1 MYIHHP
7 SFEDETLSIRN
18 AESDELKPFDRCE
31 NLGEIRLKIK
41 AVVFDAYGTLF
52 DVYSIQALAEDL
64 YPGKG
69 ADIALKWRDKQ
80 IEYTRLITQSDP
92 HRASGSQYFRPF
104 WELTRLSLE
113 YTLDRLQL
121 ERQSGQIEKLMQ
133 QYAHLTP
140 FAENLAVLQTIK
152 TMGLTTAIL
161 SNGSMDML
169 TSAVKSAG
177 MEHVLDYVISV
188 DSIRLFKTS
197 PESYGLVQ
205 QTIPVNKDEVLF
217 VSSNAWDALGATW
230 FGFTTHW
237 VNRQGLPFEALTPPP
252 HFSGSD
258 LHSVLSSLDSELH
271 GY

>member
-1 MYIHHP
+1 M
-7 SFEDETLSIRN
+7 
-18 AESDELKPFDRCE
+18 
-31 NLGEIRLKIK
+31 KIK

-52 DVYSIQALAEDL
+52 DVYSIQVLADTL
-64 YPGKG
+64 YPGQG
-69 ADIALKWRDKQ
+69 SDIAVKWRDKQ

-92 HRASGSQYFRPF
+92 HNALGSQYYRPF

-113 YTLDRLQL
+113 YTLDRLKL
-121 ERQSGQIEKLMQ
+121 DRASRQVEKLLQ

-140 FAENLAVLQTIK
+140 FKENLAVLKKIK
-152 TMGLTTAIL
+152 SMDLTTAIL

-177 MEHVLDYVISV
+177 MQDVLDHIISV
-188 DSIRLFKTS
+188 DPIRLFKTS

-205 QTIPVNKDEVLF
+205 QTIAVNKDEVLF
-217 VSSNAWDALGATW
+217 VSSNSWDALGATW

-237 VNRQGLPFEALTPPP
+237 VNRQGLPFEALSPQP

-258 LHSVLSSLDSELH
+258 LTSVLASL
-271 GY
+271 G

>member
-1 MYIHHP
+1 M
-7 SFEDETLSIRN
+7 
-18 AESDELKPFDRCE
+18 
-31 NLGEIRLKIK
+31 KIK

-52 DVYSIQALAEDL
+52 DVYSIQALADAF

-92 HRASGSQYFRPF
+92 HKASGSQYFRPF

-113 YTLDRLQL
+113 YTLDRLKL
-121 ERQSGQIEKLMQ
+121 ERTSGQIEKLMR

-140 FAENLAVLQTIK
+140 FAENLAVLQKIK
-152 TMGLTTAIL
+152 SLGLITAIL
-161 SNGSMDML
+161 SNGSVDML
-169 TSAVKSAG
+169 TSAVKGAG
-177 MEHVLDYVISV
+177 MQDVLDHVISV

-205 QTIPVNKDEVLF
+205 QTIPVNKNEVLF

-237 VNRQGLPFEALTPPP
+237 VNRQDLPFEALTPGP
-252 HFSGSD
+252 HFSGAD
-258 LHSVLSSLDSELH
+258 LHSVLRSLESESD
-271 GY
+271 

>member
-1 MYIHHP
+1 M
-7 SFEDETLSIRN
+7 S
-18 AESDELKPFDRCE
+18 
-31 NLGEIRLKIK
+31 IK

-52 DVYSIQALAEDL
+52 DVYSIQVLAEEF

-92 HRASGSQYFRPF
+92 HNASGSQYFRPF

-113 YTLDRLQL
+113 YTLDRLKL
-121 ERQSGQIEKLMQ
+121 GRTAGQVETLLQ
-133 QYAHLTP
+133 QYAQLTP
-140 FAENLAVLQTIK
+140 FKENLAVLKKIK
-152 TMGLTTAIL
+152 GMGLTTAIL

-177 MEHVLDYVISV
+177 MADVLDHIISV
-188 DSIRLFKTS
+188 DPIRLFKTS

-205 QTIPVNKDEVLF
+205 QTISVNKDEVLF
-217 VSSNAWDALGATW
+217 VSSNVWDALGATW

-237 VNRQGLPFEALTPPP
+237 VNRQGLPFEALSPQP
-252 HFSGSD
+252 HFSGAD
-258 LHSVLSSLDSELH
+258 LNSVLVSL
-271 GY
+271 G